1 MQRINS
7 PFGHARRMFW
17 LGMCDIQTDIGGFDA
32 TFLFLT
38 FLWEISGQQAARI
51 PRWGLECGDFWL
63 ESVWA
68 IWAVWALWHLLL
80 A

>member
-32 TFLFLT
+32 TKRDKHATHAELMHFHLPGDQGFETGSGCLSTLPLCQAHHIPVAFLT
-38 FLWEISGQQAARI
+38 F
-51 PRWGLECGDFWL
+51 
-63 ESVWA
+63 
-68 IWAVWALWHLLL
+68 
-80 A
+80 